1 MSAGFDSEPVLELR
15 GITKSYAGV
24 LANDD
29 VSLRLHRGEVLGL
42 LGENGAGKSTLMNIV
57 SGLTAPDAGIIRV
70 DGESVRIRSPR
81 DAIRLGIGMV
91 HQHFL
96 LVPTLTVAENVIL
109 GDRRRFRLRLP
120 VNSLARQVR
129 RLAERYALPLDPD
142 AVVGTLDIGAQ
153 QRVEI
158 VKALYRDARILILD
172 EPTAVLSAADS
183 DRLFETVRTLAGRGA
198 SVILI
203 SHKLDDI
210 FAVCER
216 VAVMRAGRAVAER
229 EIGDVARD
237 ELVRLMVGEDIAMPG
252 RPSPAARGRP
262 VLSVRG
268 LSVAGRGGRLAV
280 DRASFELQGGEIL
293 GLAGVEGNG
302 QKELVESLTGLCPAA
317 AGRILID
324 GETRAERMSARHRR
338 QAGMR
343 HVPADRHAHGILP
356 GLSLER
362 NFLLSHFFARIFNR
376 WGALRRGRARRM
388 LAGLVAEFDVRAP
401 GTGTRIDAL
410 SGGNQQK
417 LVLARELA
425 LSPRI
430 LVASHPT
437 RGLDVRTIAFVRAAL
452 LKQRRAGTGILL
464 VSSDLSEIWEL
475 SDRIMVIADGR
486 IRGPVALEQADL
498 QQVGAWMTGR

>member
-1 MSAGFDSEPVLELR
+1 
-15 GITKSYAGV
+15 
-24 LANDD
+24 
-29 VSLRLHRGEVLGL
+29 
-42 LGENGAGKSTLMNIV
+42 
-57 SGLTAPDAGIIRV
+57 
-70 DGESVRIRSPR
+70 
-81 DAIRLGIGMV
+81 MV

-109 GDRRRFRLRLP
+109 GDRRLFRLRLP
-120 VNSLARQVR
+120 VKSLARQVR
-129 RLAERYALPLDPD
+129 QLAERYALPLDPD

-172 EPTAVLSAADS
+172 EPTAVLSAAEA

-210 FAVCER
+210 FAVCGR
-216 VAVMRAGRAVAER
+216 VAVMRGGRAVAER
-229 EIGDVARD
+229 EIGNVARD
-237 ELVRLMVGEDIAMPG
+237 DLVRLMVGEDIAMPG
-252 RPSPAARGRP
+252 RPSPAAGGRP

-268 LSVAGRGGRLAV
+268 LYRP
-280 DRASFELQGGEIL
+280 RA
-293 GLAGVEGNG
+293 
-302 QKELVESLTGLCPAA
+302 
-317 AGRILID
+317 
-324 GETRAERMSARHRR
+324 RR
-338 QAGMR
+338 QACRGSR
-343 HVPADRHAHGILP
+343 ELRA
-356 GLSLER
+356 
-362 NFLLSHFFARIFNR
+362 ARGR
-376 WGALRRGRARRM
+376 DPRPRRGRWQRPERARRVAHRT
-388 LAGLVAEFDVRAP
+388 LSRGGGPDPDRRRDAGRAHERPAQAARRHAPCAGGPARPWHPSRPVARTQLPPVAFLRPDVQPLGRAAPRPRAP
-401 GTGTRIDAL
+401 HARRPDCRVRRSRSGTRIRIDAL

-430 LVASHPT
+430 LVAAHPT

-452 LKQRRAGTGILL
+452 LEQRRAGTGILL

-475 SDRIMVIADGR
+475 SDRIMVIAGGR

-498 QQVGAWMTGR
+498 QQVGAWMAGR